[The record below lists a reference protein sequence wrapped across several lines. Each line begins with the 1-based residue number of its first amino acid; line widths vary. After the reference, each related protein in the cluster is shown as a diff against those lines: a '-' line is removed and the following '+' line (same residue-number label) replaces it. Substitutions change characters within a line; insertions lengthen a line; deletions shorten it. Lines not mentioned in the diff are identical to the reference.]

1 MTLWVDGCTGAV
13 GGVHLLPVY
22 PSSGD
27 GGFAPLRYDQVDPH
41 FGDWADVEAIAKTYD
56 LMLELMVNHISPA
69 SEQFQDFLERGDES
83 PHASMFIDWDKF
95 WGEGEAPRAVTSML
109 APRAVLLLVRSEA

>member
-1 MTLWVDGCTGAV
+1 MKGDLNTCGVLAGAV

-41 FGDWADVEAIAKTYD
+41 FGDW
-56 LMLELMVNHISPA
+56 S
-69 SEQFQDFLERGDES
+69 G
-83 PHASMFIDWDKF
+83 
-95 WGEGEAPRAVTSML
+95 
-109 APRAVLLLVRSEA
+109 VL